1 MQSYTM
7 FRLVLLAVLL
17 LQAVSVFGIKCHIN
31 GTVKGHCMKNGTC
44 WTNTTTKCGR
54 TRRVCCP
61 LAIPSI
67 VTRINPENPKFPEKC
82 GGIPDFSVGHIT
94 GGKTIE
100 PNVYSWVASL
110 EYNSSDDS
118 LGICAGSVINSLY
131 VLTAAHCVSKNSA
144 ARYGNV

>member
-17 LQAVSVFGIKCHIN
+17 LQTVSVFGQDCNGICRKKC
-31 GTVKGHCMKNGTC
+31 GTEVQQL
-44 WTNTTTKCGR
+44 TTKCSR
-54 TRRVCCP
+54 TAKVCCP
-61 LAIPSI
+61 LQRL
-67 VTRINPENPKFPEKC
+67 TTINQTNPKFPENC
-82 GGIPDFSVGHIT
+82 GSIPHFSVGYIT
-94 GGKTIE
+94 GGKTID

-110 EYNSSDDS
+110 EYNSSKDS

-144 ARYGNV
+144 ERYGNV